1 MKSIYKK
8 ILIAV
13 TIISTLLVFT
23 GCDLFIKTND
33 GKVDLKWYM
42 KLTYENENN
51 EDISYTTKV
60 GTAVAAIALEREYS
74 KNYAILKDVDAFINI
89 DTVAS
94 NIDKRFYW
102 DKKENKVLFTDATTV
117 YTAEQGKKTIV
128 GKTTENIDYTPYLV
142 ENNKC
147 YLNIKFIKKFV
158 DV

>member
-1 MKSIYKK
+1 MKSLYKK

-42 KLTYENENN
+42 KLTYENENK

-89 DTVAS
+89 DTVTS

-102 DKKENKVLFTDATTV
+102 DKKEKKVLFTDATTV
-117 YTAEQGKKTIV
+117 YT
-128 GKTTENIDYTPYLV
+128 
-142 ENNKC
+142 
-147 YLNIKFIKKFV
+147 LNRERKQLLGRQQRI
-158 DV
+158 

>member
-117 YTAEQGKKTIV
+117 YTGGK
-128 GKTTENIDYTPYLV
+128 
-142 ENNKC
+142 
-147 YLNIKFIKKFV
+147 
-158 DV
+158 